1 MGGEEEEEL
10 PGEDREEDAE
20 HHHPGRQAE
29 HSPQPEGQPAQQREL
44 RHGGICPAA
53 SLARV
58 VHFRSEI
65 ANKLE
70 RLLSSLMP

>member
-10 PGEDREEDAE
+10 PGKDREEDTE

-29 HSPQPEGQPAQQREL
+29 HSPQPEGQSAQQREL
-44 RHGGICPAA
+44 WHGGICPAA
-53 SLARV
+53 SLATRV

-65 ANKLE
+65 DM
-70 RLLSSLMP
+70 LLRVALLMP